1 MEDVWEKIKAYIR
14 YAVRCVDHVLIIII
28 KTIRILSIVTIFGA
42 VDNFGMS
49 KLKMQIAMFL
59 VGSVATVVIATLD
72 FRVIVNKLWLP
83 FFIGSVILLG
93 ITLIWGKSGVSMET
107 GNKSWLQIPLVG
119 LMIQPSEFVKFA
131 FICTFS
137 RHLALVQSRIRS
149 PRVLPWLAV
158 HALLIL

>member
-14 YAVRCVDHVLIIII
+14 YAVRCVDPVLFFSI
-28 KTIRILSIVTIFGA
+28 TALGILSIVTIFGA

-93 ITLIWGKSGVSMET
+93 ITL
-107 GNKSWLQIPLVG
+107 PL
-119 LMIQPSEFVKFA
+119 
-131 FICTFS
+131 FITE
-137 RHLALVQSRIRS
+137 RS
-149 PRVLPWLAV
+149 L
-158 HALLIL
+158 